1 MGRRSASPKVP
12 RRKDVTGQPE
22 SDRAMNGASRLS
34 AEGQAGNIALADDI
48 FSESTG
54 VNGVVAGVAGPKR
67 RLPER
72 LAGFPELSIHI
83 VDMFSA
89 GDKICYASRLAR
101 TRACPYRCRG
111 GRPAGDR
118 CGLCCWGSE
127 GGKVAEISTIQDRF
141 TPLKRIACLARRDLR
156 GAARASWRAGSPEG
170 TRRGPHLRRKPYTP
184 FRLCLPPRPAARG
197 AWQWPR
203 SAAMSCWP
211 LSRLRDSV
219 PA

>member
-1 MGRRSASPKVP
+1 MLAGWAAGRPPQKLPP
-12 RRKDVTGQPE
+12 RKGVTGQPE

-34 AEGQAGNIALADDI
+34 AGGQAGNIALADDI

-54 VNGVVAGVAGPKR
+54 VNGVVAGVAGSKR

-72 LAGFPELSIHI
+72 LAGFPELSIHN

-101 TRACPYRCRG
+101 TLAWPYRCRG
-111 GRPAGDR
+111 GRPAGGR

-141 TPLKRIACLARRDLR
+141 TPLKRIRCLPPRDLR
-156 GAARASWRAGSPEG
+156 GVGALAGAQARRRVRDVARTCTGSRILVCDCACRPG
-170 TRRGPHLRRKPYTP
+170 LPRGVPGNGRGRR
-184 FRLCLPPRPAARG
+184 
-197 AWQWPR
+197 Q
-203 SAAMSCWP
+203 
-211 LSRLRDSV
+211 
-219 PA
+219 

>member
-1 MGRRSASPKVP
+1 MPPDGPRPPSPKVP

-22 SDRAMNGASRLS
+22 GGRSMSGASRLL

-72 LAGFPELSIHI
+72 LADFLELSIHI

-89 GDKICYASRLAR
+89 GDKICYASHLGGTR
-101 TRACPYRCRG
+101 TCPYRCRD

-118 CGLCCWGSE
+118 CGLCCWCFD
-127 GGKVAEISTIQDRF
+127 GGKVAEIPTIQDRF
-141 TPLKRIACLARRDLR
+141 TPLKRISCLPRRICAAEGALAGAQARRRVRDVARTCR
-156 GAARASWRAGSPEG
+156 GSRILVSDCVCRPGLP
-170 TRRGPHLRRKPYTP
+170 RGVPSNG
-184 FRLCLPPRPAARG
+184 RG
-197 AWQWPR
+197 RQQ
-203 SAAMSCWP
+203 
-211 LSRLRDSV
+211 
-219 PA
+219 